1 MYARRFRRL
10 QAPPLH
16 VDTFWLRAY
25 ERVSNMVAKFIED
38 ALDAFR
44 FAAVARRSN
53 RVTAAQ
59 IQKLLG
65 RRES

>member
-1 MYARRFRRL
+1 
-10 QAPPLH
+10 
-16 VDTFWLRAY
+16 
-25 ERVSNMVAKFIED
+25 MVAKFIED
-38 ALDAFR
+38 ALEALR

-59 IQKLLG
+59 IRKLLD

>member
-1 MYARRFRRL
+1 MSTILTTQKRAN
-10 QAPPLH
+10 PL
-16 VDTFWLRAY
+16 
-25 ERVSNMVAKFIED
+25 
-38 ALDAFR
+38 ALDALR

-59 IQKLLG
+59 IRKLLD